1 MTQKIFLR
9 FSVLSSLVVIAAF
22 SRILPHPYNFSP
34 LAAMGLLGAAFFS
47 KKWQAIFLPLAAT
60 WLSDLFINNVLFADY
75 FQGFTWFYQG
85 FYWQYGAYALI
96 AIIGYFLFNT
106 ISIPK
111 ILAGSIFATTIF
123 FLITNFG
130 AWLGNPLYP
139 QTFQGLMASYIAG
152 IPFLQGSFL
161 GDVFYSAVLFGG
173 FYIAGNTMQFPVIAI
188 RQE

>member
-9 FSVLSSLVVIAAF
+9 FSVLSLLLVIAAF

-85 FYWQYGAYALI
+85 FYR
-96 AIIGYFLFNT
+96 F
-106 ISIPK
+106 
-111 ILAGSIFATTIF
+111 
-123 FLITNFG
+123 
-130 AWLGNPLYP
+130 
-139 QTFQGLMASYIAG
+139 
-152 IPFLQGSFL
+152 
-161 GDVFYSAVLFGG
+161 
-173 FYIAGNTMQFPVIAI
+173 
-188 RQE
+188 

>member
-9 FSVLSSLVVIAAF
+9 FSVLSLLLVIAAF

-96 AIIGYFLFNT
+96 AIIVYFLFNT
-106 ISIPK
+106 LSIPK
-111 ILAGSIFATTIF
+111 ILAGSIIATSIF

-173 FYIAGNTMQFPVIAI
+173 FYLAGNTMQFPVIAI